1 MTWAEDCYIEEFI
14 QENNMFG
21 YIFEVTN
28 KKTGEKYLGK
38 RYAVTFDKNYFGEE
52 ENEAL
57 AVAIEKN
64 GRPSFEVK
72 MLMPYD
78 SPEAIDAAFAE
89 MKPIEK
95 PKKKIVKEEPES
107 EPAEEKKPARKKS
120 TKRTEDK

>member
-1 MTWAEDCYIEEFI
+1 
-14 QENNMFG
+14 MFG

-52 ENEAL
+52 NNDAL

-72 MLMPYD
+72 MLMPYET
-78 SPEAIDAAFAE
+78 PEAIDAAFAE
-89 MKPIEK
+89 MKPVEK
-95 PKKKIVKEEPES
+95 PKQRVVKEEPEE
-107 EPAEEKKPARKKS
+107 EPVEEKKPAKKKS
-120 TKRTEDK
+120 AKRTEDK